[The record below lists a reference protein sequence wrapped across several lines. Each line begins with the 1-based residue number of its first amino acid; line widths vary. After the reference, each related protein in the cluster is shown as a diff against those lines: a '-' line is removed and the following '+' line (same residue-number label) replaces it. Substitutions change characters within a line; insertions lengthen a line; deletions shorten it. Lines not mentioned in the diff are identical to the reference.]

1 MKTMLLVA
9 FVSVLASASP
19 TQESPV
25 LVSPDDVK
33 WGEGSPALP
42 PGSKAA
48 VIFGD
53 PKNAGPFTLRLKL
66 PANYKVP
73 PHFHPDTETVTV
85 LSGAFH
91 VSMGDTFDASKV
103 KVLGVGSFAALPA
116 KSPHFAMTK
125 EETVIQVTAVG
136 PWTLTYVNPADD
148 PRNSKK

>member
-1 MKTMLLVA
+1 MKTLMLVA

-19 TQESPV
+19 IQEGPV

-42 PGSKAA
+42 PGSKMA

-53 PKNAGPFTLRLKL
+53 PKNAGPFTMRIKL
-66 PANYKVP
+66 PANYKIS

-103 KVLGVGSFAALPA
+103 KALGAGSFAALPA

-125 EETVIQVTAVG
+125 DETIIQVSAVG
-136 PWTLTYVNPADD
+136 PWTITYVNPADD
-148 PRNSKK
+148 PRKK